1 VTDHQPA
8 VIWCPNCGDSLSV
21 PVKVFAVNVHGEGTM
36 KVQLETQ
43 YVRHRCGEPKS

>member
-1 VTDHQPA
+1 MSDHQPA

-21 PVKVFAVNVHGEGTM
+21 PVKVFAVSEHGASTL

-43 YVRHRCGEPKS
+43 YVTHRCGESKA